1 MVTGVEARADETLDE
16 LLRGRLRLLQ
26 PRRGARVTA
35 DPLLLADFAA
45 GKPGRRIADLGC
57 GTGVVALA
65 LLAGDPRAT
74 AVGVEIQPR
83 LADLARRNTALNG
96 ASERMV
102 VVEGD
107 LLARHDELPADS
119 FDLVVANPPYHV
131 ARESRPAPTEERALA
146 RQELACSLE
155 GVLAAARRLL
165 RPRGEA
171 ALILPAERVAEVVVD
186 LAATGLAARALRFV
200 HSVEG
205 EPARRLLVRAA
216 RDYRGAP
223 TVLAPLV
230 MHGPDRHVFTPEA
243 ARILGEPV

>member
-1 MVTGVEARADETLDE
+1 MVAAEPGPEETLDE
-16 LLRGRLRLLQ
+16 LLRGRLRLYQ

-35 DPLLLADFAA
+35 DALLLADFAA

-65 LLAGDPRAT
+65 LLAADRAST
-74 AVGVEIQPR
+74 AVGVELVPR
-83 LADLARRNTALNG
+83 LAELARRNAEVNALPL
-96 ASERMV
+96 A

-107 LLARHDELPADS
+107 LLARHPELPAES
-119 FDLVVANPPYHV
+119 FDLVVANPPYY
-131 ARESRPAPTEERALA
+131 ADGRRPPLAERALA
-146 RQELACSLE
+146 RQELACTLD

-171 ALILPAERVAEVVVD
+171 ALILPAERIAELLVELD
-186 LAATGLAARALRFV
+186 RAGLAARTLRFV

-223 TVLAPLV
+223 SVLAPLV
-230 MHGPDRHVFTPEA
+230 VHGADRRSYTAEA
-243 ARILGEPV
+243 ARILGEAP

>member
-1 MVTGVEARADETLDE
+1 MTAVEAGADETLDE

-65 LLAGDPRAT
+65 LLAADARAT

-83 LADLARRNTALNG
+83 LAALARRNRELNG
-96 ASERMV
+96 VAERMV

-107 LLARHDELPADS
+107 LLERHPALPGDS
-119 FDLVVANPPYHV
+119 FDLVVANPPYHHDG
-131 ARESRPAPTEERALA
+131 RLPPTEERALA
-146 RQELACSLE
+146 RQEVACSLD
-155 GVLAAARRLL
+155 GVLATARRLL
-165 RPRGEA
+165 KPRGEA
-171 ALILPAERVAEVVVD
+171 ALILPAERVAE
-186 LAATGLAARALRFV
+186 LFSGLETVGLPARALRFV
-200 HSVEG
+200 HSVDG

-223 TVLAPLV
+223 SVLAPLV
-230 MHGPDRHVFTPEA
+230 MHGPDRHGFTAEA
-243 ARILGEPV
+243 ARILGEAS

>member
-1 MVTGVEARADETLDE
+1 
-16 LLRGRLRLLQ
+16 LRGRLRLLQ

-35 DPLLLADFAA
+35 DPLLLADFA
-45 GKPGRRIADLGC
+45 GGRPGRRIADLGC

-65 LLAGDPRAT
+65 LLVDDAGAT

-83 LADLARRNTALNG
+83 LADLARRNAVQNRV
-96 ASERMV
+96 ADRMT

-107 LLARHDELPADS
+107 LLERHAALPGES
-119 FDLVVANPPYHV
+119 FDLVVANPPYHHDG
-131 ARESRPAPTEERALA
+131 RPPPTEERALA
-146 RQELACSLE
+146 RQEVACSLD

-171 ALILPAERVAEVVVD
+171 ALILPAERVAE
-186 LAATGLAARALRFV
+186 LFAGLAAVGLPPRTLRFV
-200 HSVEG
+200 HSVDG

-223 TVLAPLV
+223 SVLAPLV
-230 MHGPDRHVFTPEA
+230 MHGPDRHGFTVEA
-243 ARILGEPV
+243 ARILGEAARG

>member
-1 MVTGVEARADETLDE
+1 VVAGPEETLDE
-16 LLRGRLRLLQ
+16 LLRGRLRVLQ

-35 DPLLLADFAA
+35 DPLILADFAA

-65 LLAGDPRAT
+65 LLSAGGGAT

-83 LADLARRNTALNG
+83 LAGLARRNAELN
-96 ASERMV
+96 RLPLR

-107 LLARHDELPADS
+107 LLARHDALPPEG
-119 FDLVVANPPYHV
+119 FDLVVANPPYH
-131 ARESRPAPTEERALA
+131 AEGRRPPLAERALA
-146 RQELACSLE
+146 RQELACSLD
-155 GVLAAARRLL
+155 GVLATARRLL

-171 ALILPAERVAEVVVD
+171 ALILPAERVGELFVG
-186 LAATGLAARALRFV
+186 LAAAGLAARALRFV

-223 TVLAPLV
+223 SVLAPLV
-230 MHGPDRHVFTPEA
+230 VHGPDRRGYTPEA
-243 ARILGEPV
+243 ARILGEAG